1 MRPEHEMQTPNSD
14 RRQRGFSLAE
24 IVVAV
29 AVFALIFIAVLAL
42 YDTSNKDFKSGVE
55 RSEMQQNTRVAYEKL
70 VAEVRQAGFDYDRD
84 GFPSG
89 AGGQAWQANRA
100 YGVGNIVSPITA
112 NGFTYIVIQAGTSG
126 SSEPSWS
133 TTVGGTTND
142 GPNLRW
148 RTQPGINQYQ
158 QPDEQIEYAHRR
170 ALTMRANLDYETDRM
185 DGTTIINGRERT
197 LETPQFPVVTTGN
210 DEIVTYALRS
220 VNGSNPDRVEFYADV
235 PDRRSHPGGR
245 AENLVAIPDVDLCTS
260 GTCDSPPYTLYR
272 FTLRPGT
279 GAIEAAPIATN
290 VRDVE
295 FTYYTDA
302 VGTGTPL
309 TFTPGLANT
318 AGSSGGGQY
327 NPNLVTTGAEARG
340 RRAEIKSI
348 RIRLSGMNSQ
358 RDSDYI
364 NPNEPVGSPARHYRT
379 YSLESL
385 VVPRNLGKMGVRE
398 QAEAPPGEPY
408 LKSVETNWCGG
419 VRVKWDAPPPSTG
432 STGDVDQYI
441 VIYDEVAPPVRFQK
455 QVGPTTEA
463 FIDDLDPTK
472 RYYFTVAAVNSFG
485 TTVATNDV
493 TNNPEY
499 IPASGPGLQVRN
511 NTTPKW
517 PANPHFR
524 ASGGDQPGA
533 PAIQKNRISL
543 SWDNPLTNV
552 SGQDTT
558 SCYSLTGSCPGASGA
573 EVPVI
578 SGELQRYE
586 ILRSKDPNFDPDD
599 PDEYDR
605 VDDKAINFLQVGP
618 SASTFEDNSAVAC
631 VDYYYRIRFIE
642 RCYPDSDSSKN
653 APGASEPNTNYY
665 PPEGQPAIKGRAEA
679 ESRPSAPVTLIEP
692 GAIPASP
699 APDSNITE
707 NPGNWT
713 IYLQWPKVT
722 TDVTTKPIVVET
734 YVITRQQLKNNT
746 VVDTDEF
753 EVTDADPTA
762 GQYFTGNG
770 TDPWYRDDD
779 PKPWVDTDLVPFKY
793 TYTVRARLECT
804 PELDSDESPSLTVP
818 CPYTGPS
825 VDVTAGGMVDG
836 DGLTMATAWMTDA
849 SGGSSITVLPAG
861 PIESVQVLLLSTS
874 SNTVFDLGTK
884 ATGPYTFSIAGS
896 EMGEIYRAYVI
907 TKDSNG
913 CQRIDVRYI
922 EEGTMSGCCLAA
934 YADNPLIVQ
943 YSPGSSFVDVLLEN
957 QCADDLQVQPNGI
970 SITWDTTVVASSTK
984 LVSIEYAGESG
995 GRVTQTVNNSSGAV
1009 VTSLPTGARN
1019 PIRAGETLRV
1029 QLQFNTIL
1037 TDASSPVRNFCVTYQ
1052 RNGVDLSNQNCR
1064 IVPEPQVP
1072 NSCANTP

>member
-1 MRPEHEMQTPNSD
+1 MQTPNFN

-24 IVVAV
+24 ITVAV

-89 AGGQAWQANRA
+89 AGGQAWQKSKV
-100 YGVGNIVSPITA
+100 YGIGNIVSPITA
-112 NGFTYIVIQAGTSG
+112 NGFTYEVIQAGTSG
-126 SSEPSWS
+126 ATEPSWN

-142 GPNLRW
+142 GTVRW
-148 RTQPGINQYQ
+148 ETQPGINQYQ

-170 ALTMRANLDYETDRM
+170 ALTIRANLDYETDRM

-220 VNGSNPDRVEFYADV
+220 VNGTNPDKVEFYADV

-245 AENLVAIPDVDLCTS
+245 AENLVSIPNVDLCTS

-272 FTLRPGT
+272 FTLRPAS
-279 GAIEAAPIATN
+279 GAVEAAPIATN
-290 VRDVE
+290 VRDIE
-295 FTYYTDA
+295 FTYFPEA
-302 VGTGTPL
+302 VGTSTPL
-309 TFTPGLANT
+309 VFTPGLANT

-348 RIRLSGMNSQ
+348 RIRLTGMNSQ

-364 NPNEPVGSPARHYRT
+364 NPNEPAGSPARNFRT

-398 QAEAPPGEPY
+398 QAEAPPGEPQ
-408 LKSVETNWCGG
+408 LTSVETNWCGG
-419 VRVKWDAPPPSTG
+419 VRVKWQAPPAGTG

-441 VIYDEVAPPVRFQK
+441 VIYDTVAPPVRFQK
-455 QVGPTTEA
+455 QVGPATEA
-463 FIDDLDPTK
+463 FVDDLDPTQ

-485 TTVATNDV
+485 TTVAANDS
-493 TNNPEY
+493 TGDPEY
-499 IPASGPGLQVRN
+499 IPATGLGLQVRN
-511 NTTPKW
+511 NTTPEPPSNLK
-517 PANPHFR
+517 
-524 ASGGDQPGA
+524 ASGGNIAGSP
-533 PAIQKNRISL
+533 PIQKNKISL
-543 SWDNPLTNV
+543 SWDNPLENEAGAN
-552 SGQDTT
+552 SS
-558 SCYSLTGSCPGASGA
+558 SCYSLTGTCPGVNN
-573 EVPVI
+573 VPVI
-578 SGELQRYE
+578 AGELQRYE

-599 PDEYDR
+599 PDEYDI
-605 VDDKAINFLQVGP
+605 VATGLPNILQVGP
-618 SASTFEDNSAVAC
+618 SASTFEDNTAVAC
-631 VDYYYRIRFIE
+631 VNYYYRVRLVE
-642 RCYPDSDSSKN
+642 RCHPKTSANSVS
-653 APGASEPNTNYY
+653 GSSEPVSEYY
-665 PPEGQPAIKGRAEA
+665 PEESLPAILGRAEA
-679 ESRPSAPVTLIEP
+679 ESRPSAPVSLIEP
-692 GAIPASP
+692 GAIPAST

-707 NPGNWT
+707 DPGNWT

-734 YVITRQQLKNNT
+734 YVITRKQLKNNT
-746 VVDTDEF
+746 VVDTVEF
-753 EVTDADPTA
+753 EVTDASPSD
-762 GQYFTGNG
+762 GQYFSGNG

-779 PKPWVDTDLVPFKY
+779 PKPFVDSVDMVQYKY
-793 TYTVRARLECT
+793 AYTVRARLACD
-804 PELDSDESPSLTVP
+804 PDLDSDESPSVTVP
-818 CPYTGPS
+818 CPYSGPA

-849 SGGSSITVLPAG
+849 SGGSSLTAIPAG
-861 PIESVQVLLLSTS
+861 AIESVQVLLLSTS

-884 ATGPYTFSIAGS
+884 TAAPYTFSIAGS
-896 EMGEIYRAYVI
+896 EMGEIYQAYVI
-907 TKDSNG
+907 TKDEGG

-922 EEGTMSGCCLAA
+922 EEGTTSGCCLAA

-943 YSPGSSFVDVLLEN
+943 YSAGSSFVDVLLEN
-957 QCADDLQVQPNGI
+957 QCANDLQVQPNGI
-970 SITWDTTVVASSTK
+970 SITWDKTVTASGTK

-995 GRVTQTVNNSSGAV
+995 GRVTQTVNDATGAI
-1009 VTSLPTGARN
+1009 VTSLPAGARN

-1037 TDASSPVRNFCVTYQ
+1037 TDANSPVRNFCVTYQ
-1052 RNGVDLSNQNCR
+1052 RDGVDLSNQNCR
-1064 IVPEPQVP
+1064 IVPEPAVP
-1072 NSCANTP
+1072 NSCAN